1 MLFSTDRAGPTAHPF
16 PGITVTTTLLRPE
29 SKGSVKIVSPDP
41 FVAPEIQPNYLA
53 DPKDRMS
60 LVGGVKAMRQVMTD
74 PVIAG
79 YLVSEYAPGVDVTT
93 DEQIVEFLRE
103 KGRTSFHPVST
114 CRMGSDPT
122 AVVDTR
128 LRVYGFEK
136 LRVVD
141 ASIMPSI
148 PSGNTNA
155 PTIMVAEKGADMI
168 LEDAKEGAAA
178 RAA

>member
-1 MLFSTDRAGPTAHPF
+1 M
-16 PGITVTTTLLRPE
+16 I
-29 SKGSVKIVSPDP
+29 DP
-41 FVAPEIQPNYLA
+41 AIASFV
-53 DPKDRMS
+53 
-60 LVGGVKAMRQVMTD
+60 
-74 PVIAG
+74 
-79 YLVSEYAPGVDVTT
+79 VSEYAPGKDVVT
-93 DEQIVEFLRE
+93 DDQLVEFLRE

-114 CRMGSDPT
+114 CRMGTDPT

-128 LRVYGFEK
+128 LRVYGFEN

-168 LEDAKEGAAA
+168 LEDAREGATA

>member
-1 MLFSTDRAGPTAHPF
+1 
-16 PGITVTTTLLRPE
+16 
-29 SKGSVKIVSPDP
+29 
-41 FVAPEIQPNYLA
+41 
-53 DPKDRMS
+53 MS
-60 LVGGVKAMRQVMTD
+60 LIAGVRAMRGVMKD
-74 PVIAG
+74 PVIAN
-79 YLVSEYAPGVDVTT
+79 YLVEELTPGSQNVT
-93 DEQIVEFLRE
+93 DDQLVEFLRE

-114 CRMGSDPT
+114 CRMGTDPA

-128 LRVYGFEK
+128 LRVNGFER

-168 LEDAKEGAAA
+168 LEDAKGRSAAK
-178 RAA
+178 AA